1 MLAACDASAVG
12 LPMFRAIHHLFW
24 ALTTM
29 PLLDTPL
36 LLDFEVSSCE
46 NLTYIPLAVRY
57 NLDRFGVRISLTQW
71 QTLPHADRVLLACFP
86 LDDDPQIER
95 RFDQALAEMLRTH
108 LNAEPSV
115 QAPDVSP
122 AWQRTDAVPDELL
135 RQCSLAGVAPV
146 SVARWATLP
155 RFHRYVL
162 IKLSRKPVANHDF
175 VPAMKSFGLI

>member
-1 MLAACDASAVG
+1 MP
-12 LPMFRAIHHLFW
+12 LPMFRATHRLFRM
-24 ALTTM
+24 LTTM

-46 NLTYIPLAVRY
+46 NFTYIPLAVRY

-71 QTLPHADRVLLACFP
+71 QTLPHADRELLARFP

-108 LNAEPSV
+108 LSGESPIP
-115 QAPDVSP
+115 APDMSP
-122 AWQRTDAVPDELL
+122 AWQRTDAVPDALL
-135 RQCSLAGVAPV
+135 KQCSLAGVAPV

-155 RFHRYVL
+155 LFHRYVL
-162 IKLSRKPVANHDF
+162 AKLSRKPVANHDF
-175 VPAMKSFGLI
+175 IPAMKSFGLI